1 MKMLETLE
9 RVVFLCEANLENQIS
24 KMSGVIKFP
33 LKTVEKRSQHS
44 IRDASF
50 KIGKFLTAQREMM

>member
-33 LKTVEKRSQHS
+33 LKNGRKAKPHS

-50 KIGKFLTAQREMM
+50 KIGEFLTAQREMM